1 MSVQYGQNLKYS
13 VRFSQSVFK
22 TRAASMQLFFMKKN
36 KKREFQSSELVKSFA
51 RIHGFED
58 KLIAFE
64 IKDFLEDY
72 LDESLFQE
80 IVSVNLDDKII
91 QISINSPLL
100 KNDFKMRKSFY
111 LKKFQDKFGEEKF
124 IDLQI
129 L

>member
-1 MSVQYGQNLKYS
+1 M
-13 VRFSQSVFK
+13 R
-22 TRAASMQLFFMKKN
+22 KN
-36 KKREFQSSELVKSFA
+36 KKREFQSSELIKSFA

-80 IVSVNLDDKII
+80 VLSVNLDDKII
-91 QISINSPLL
+91 QIRINSPLL

-111 LKKFQDKFGEEKF
+111 LKKFQEKFGEEKF
-124 IDLQI
+124 SDLQI

>member
-1 MSVQYGQNLKYS
+1 
-13 VRFSQSVFK
+13 
-22 TRAASMQLFFMKKN
+22 MKKN

-91 QISINSPLL
+91 QIRINSPLL

-124 IDLQI
+124 SDLQV

>member
-1 MSVQYGQNLKYS
+1 
-13 VRFSQSVFK
+13 
-22 TRAASMQLFFMKKN
+22 MKRN

-51 RIHGFED
+51 RIHGFEH

-80 IVSVNLDDKII
+80 IISVNLDNKII
-91 QISINSPLL
+91 QIRINSPLL
-100 KNDFKMRKSFY
+100 KNDFNMRKSFY
-111 LKKFQDKFGEEKF
+111 LKKFQDKFGEGKF
-124 IDLQI
+124 NDLQI

>member
-1 MSVQYGQNLKYS
+1 
-13 VRFSQSVFK
+13 
-22 TRAASMQLFFMKKN
+22 MKKN

-80 IVSVNLDDKII
+80 IVSVNIDDKII
-91 QISINSPLL
+91 QIRINSPLL
-100 KNDFKMRKSFY
+100 KNDFKMRKSIY
-111 LKKFQDKFGEEKF
+111 LKKFLDKFGEEKF